1 LRLIA
6 RRINQTQTL
15 VPPEAQEGTLMT
27 ADSISKEK
35 LVTDLKVLISDTEE
49 LLKATTGQAG
59 EKIAVAR
66 ERIQASLAVYKDKL
80 LDAEQALMERTK
92 EAARATDEYVHEHPW
107 QAVGAAAGVGFL
119 LGMLIARR

>member
-1 LRLIA
+1 
-6 RRINQTQTL
+6 
-15 VPPEAQEGTLMT
+15 MT
-27 ADSISKEK
+27 ADNQVSRDK
-35 LVTDLKVLISDTEE
+35 LVTDLKVLVSDTEE
-49 LLKATTGQAG
+49 LLKATAGQAG

-66 ERIQASLAVYKDKL
+66 ERIQGSLAVYKEKL
-80 LDAEQALMERTK
+80 LDAEQAMMERTK

>member
-1 LRLIA
+1 
-6 RRINQTQTL
+6 
-15 VPPEAQEGTLMT
+15 MT
-27 ADSISKEK
+27 ADTISKEK
-35 LVTDLKVLISDTEE
+35 LITDLKVLITDTEE
-49 LLKATTGQAG
+49 LLRATTGQAG

-80 LDAEQALMERTK
+80 IDAEQALMERTK

-107 QAVGAAAGVGFL
+107 QAVGAAAGVGLL

>member
-1 LRLIA
+1 
-6 RRINQTQTL
+6 
-15 VPPEAQEGTLMT
+15 MT
-27 ADSISKEK
+27 ADTVSKEK
-35 LVTDLKVLISDTEE
+35 LITDLKVLISDTEE

-80 LDAEQALMERTK
+80 LDAEQALMERTR